1 MLKYPHDVNGN
12 PIATTASLLDL
23 VYWTLGDDTGVSSLC
38 IARALA
44 NRSELNSA
52 QHYPYDT
59 GDLGRCLRLIR
70 AVPQARDAVRALAER
85 PGHHVWAELH
95 AIWDTLT
102 DQAEKD
108 GVMTHRS
115 TFGSGP
121 TLTAQLLRGAIER
134 GRARRES

>member
-1 MLKYPHDVNGN
+1 MLKYSRDVNGN

-44 NRSELNSA
+44 DRSEPNSA

-95 AIWDTLT
+95 TIWDALT
-102 DQAEKD
+102 EQAQQD
-108 GVMTHRS
+108 DVTTHRS
-115 TFGSGP
+115 TFGNGP
-121 TLTAQLLRGAIER
+121 TRTAQMLRDAIER
-134 GRARRES
+134 GRARRNP